1 MRDIARLP
9 EKSIYHPKFPA
20 DLLLLTVPSKIEE
33 LKMALEVE
41 QRKQEGAE
49 SRTKELLSEVQSLA
63 EVRGELAEKDTAL
76 QGLRACMQALKET
89 AALEMKQTKVD

>member
-1 MRDIARLP
+1 
-9 EKSIYHPKFPA
+9 
-20 DLLLLTVPSKIEE
+20 
-33 LKMALEVE
+33 MALEVE

-76 QGLRACMQALKET
+76 QGLRGCMQALKET